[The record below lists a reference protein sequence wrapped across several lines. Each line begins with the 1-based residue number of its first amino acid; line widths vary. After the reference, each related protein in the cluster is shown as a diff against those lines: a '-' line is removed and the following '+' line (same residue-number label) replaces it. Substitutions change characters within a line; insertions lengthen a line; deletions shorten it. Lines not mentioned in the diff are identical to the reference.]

1 MYVRSKVNKVGK
13 IAFIF
18 KIYILSW
25 YGISEGEPMPAQI
38 SVSVTCKYLLLW
50 FGDSPLR
57 TVFRINVM
65 VYILNLNKKRWEE
78 EFLFSFN

>member
-1 MYVRSKVNKVGK
+1 
-13 IAFIF
+13 
-18 KIYILSW
+18 
-25 YGISEGEPMPAQI
+25 MPAQI

-57 TVFRINVM
+57 TVFRINVI